1 MASTLDVADA
11 IPVEPIRAFT
21 DSSMLF
27 TASISGSGPALS
39 VFRVAQRG
47 RLVLFASPYALGEA
61 ERSLYRKNPG
71 GPRAFWELRDQLSLV
86 DPSPELTDQV
96 AREIEAKD
104 AAIVAG
110 AIVARASYLVTYD
123 RRHLLSKAEQIRQW
137 YGIETIM
144 PMEAFHRMED
154 GQ

>member
-11 IPVEPIRAFT
+11 LPVEPIRAFT

-47 RLVLFASPYALGEA
+47 RLMLFASPYVVDET
-61 ERSLYRKNPG
+61 ERNLYHKHRRG
-71 GPRAFWELRDQLSLV
+71 LYAFRDLRDQLHLI
-86 DPSPELTDQV
+86 DPPRELIGEV
-96 AREIEAKD
+96 AKFIEVKD

-110 AIVARASYLVTYD
+110 AIVSQAHFLMTYD
-123 RRHLLSKAEQIRQW
+123 RRHLLSQVELIRRL
-137 YGIETIM
+137 YHIETALPGTALRQM
-144 PMEAFHRMED
+144 GE